1 MRLNRLAAMGSPV
14 TCSCI
19 DLVRPCRAAGR
30 RWKARPIMS
39 SASPCVADWI
49 AGRLESRASAS
60 SLTDRQCIVLSSGRL
75 ACFAGP
81 WVCLK
86 EPPQPAL
93 TLPPSCYPPA
103 LHLHQLHCSPTASS
117 QTLSLYHDTSPTAPL
132 YKTPLQPPSSQ
143 HIHLSTRHRYQLQP
157 ALSPLSRPQPPHPR
171 HHCVAPHRTATH
183 QHCNHDAPLRLHLQ
197 HQLHGL

>member
-86 EPPQPAL
+86 EAPQPSSHVASL
-93 TLPPSCYPPA
+93 LLPSRSPP
-103 LHLHQLHCSPTASS
+103 SPTALFTHGAFTDTF
-117 QTLSLYHDTSPTAPL
+117 TLPRHITYRAPIQDASAAAFLSAHPPEHTTPLPTATGFISAISTSTA
-132 YKTPLQPPSSQ
+132 TPASS
-143 HIHLSTRHRYQLQP
+143 LCRT
-157 ALSPLSRPQPPHPR
+157 
-171 HHCVAPHRTATH
+171 APHRNTPT
-183 QHCNHDAPLRLHLQ
+183 LQ
-197 HQLHGL
+197 P